1 MPNQKSIDYKETSVQ
16 YYLVEDK
23 TQEEVCKI
31 FNCSRRSLMRWVEKY
46 KTDGKIVGY
55 ERTPKAYK
63 VHKEHVDF
71 LLQEIKK
78 NKTITIEDLLYLL
91 KNKYPNLDLNKSHIS
106 RIIHDNNI
114 SLKMTRIRHEPVKR
128 FGKDIDINKSI
139 KEFYD
144 EVKKYE
150 IEDIICI
157 DETSI
162 KSLQKRNHCYSEKG
176 KRCVIKTQS
185 QEVFKKYTGIFAI
198 SVNGVEGWDLYEKS
212 GINADRMVE
221 FLEHNITNKFKNKL
235 IILDN
240 ASSHRNPKVKEVI
253 NKDNHLLYAVPYQHF
268 TNSIENYFSMLKSRL
283 QKIHKL
289 GHGLTH
295 EKLKENIIKTI
306 RNIPKKKYRN
316 IIKGAYERPEKYIS
330 NKNKTRKIKKNY
342 L

>member
-1 MPNQKSIDYKETSVQ
+1 MPHQKSIDYKETAVN

-23 TQEEVCKI
+23 TQEEVCKV
-31 FNCSRRSLMRWVEKY
+31 FNCSRRSLMRWVKQHENE
-46 KTDGKIVGY
+46 GKIKGY
-55 ERTPKAYK
+55 ERKPKAYK

-78 NKTITIEDLLYLL
+78 NKTITIDDLLYLL
-91 KNKYPNLDLNKSHIS
+91 KNKFPDAQLSQSHLH

-114 SLKMTRIRHEPVKR
+114 TLKLTRIRHEPIKR
-128 FGKDIDINKSI
+128 FGKDIDINNNLKDFYKEI
-139 KEFYD
+139 KQHN
-144 EVKKYE
+144 

-162 KSLQKRNHCYSEKG
+162 KSLQKRNHCYSDIG

-198 SVNGVEGWDLYEKS
+198 SVNGVVGWDLYEKS

-221 FLEHNITNKFKNKL
+221 FLEKHITNEFKNKI

-240 ASSHRNPKVKEVI
+240 ASSHRNPKVKEII
-253 NKDNHLLYAVPYQHF
+253 NQHNHLLYAVPYQHF

-283 QKIHKL
+283 QKL
-289 GHGLTH
+289 DGLTH
-295 EKLKENIIKTI
+295 AELM
-306 RNIPKKKYRN
+306 RNITKVIQGIPKEKYRN
-316 IIKGAYERPEKYIS
+316 IVKGAYERPEKYIS
-330 NKNKTRKIKKNY
+330 KNKTRKRPKKNY

>member
-1 MPNQKSIDYKETSVQ
+1 MPHQKSIDYKETAVN

-23 TQEEVCKI
+23 TQEEVCKV
-31 FNCSRRSLMRWVEKY
+31 FNCSRRSLMRWVKQHENE
-46 KTDGKIVGY
+46 GKVKGY

-78 NKTITIEDLLYLL
+78 NKTITIDDLLYLL
-91 KNKYPNLDLNKSHIS
+91 KNKFPDAQLSQSHLH
-106 RIIHDNNI
+106 RIIRDNNI
-114 SLKMTRIRHEPVKR
+114 TLKLTRIRHEPIKR
-128 FGKDIDINKSI
+128 FGKDIDINNNLKDFYNEI
-139 KEFYD
+139 KHHN
-144 EVKKYE
+144 

-162 KSLQKRNHCYSEKG
+162 KSLQKRNHCYSGIG

-198 SVNGVEGWDLYEKS
+198 SVNGVVGWDLYEKS

-221 FLEHNITNKFKNKL
+221 FLEKHITNEFKNKL

-240 ASSHRNPKVKEVI
+240 ASSHRNPKVKEII
-253 NKDNHLLYAVPYQHF
+253 NQHNHLLYAVPYQHF
-268 TNSIENYFSMLKSRL
+268 TNSIENYFSILKSRL
-283 QKIHKL
+283 QKL
-289 GHGLTH
+289 DGLTH
-295 EKLKENIIKTI
+295 ADLK
-306 RNIPKKKYRN
+306 RNITKVIQGIPKEKYRN
-316 IIKGAYERPEKYIS
+316 IVKGAYERPEKYIS
-330 NKNKTRKIKKNY
+330 KNKTRKRPKKNY

>member
-1 MPNQKSIDYKETSVQ
+1 MPHQKSIDYKETAVN

-23 TQEEVCKI
+23 TQEEVCKV
-31 FNCSRRSLMRWVEKY
+31 FNCSRRSLMRWVKQHDNE
-46 KTDGKIVGY
+46 GKVKGY
-55 ERTPKAYK
+55 ERKPKAYK

-78 NKTITIEDLLYLL
+78 NKTITIDDLLYLL
-91 KNKYPNLDLNKSHIS
+91 KNKFPDAQLSQSHLH

-114 SLKMTRIRHEPVKR
+114 TLKLTRIRHEPVKR
-128 FGKDIDINKSI
+128 FGKDIDINNNLKDFYNEI
-139 KEFYD
+139 KQYN
-144 EVKKYE
+144 
-150 IEDIICI
+150 IEDIICV

-162 KSLQKRNHCYSEKG
+162 KSLQKRNHCYSGIG

-198 SVNGVEGWDLYEKS
+198 SVNGVVGWDLYEKS

-221 FLEHNITNKFKNKL
+221 FLEKHITNEFKNKL

-240 ASSHRNPKVKEVI
+240 ASSHRNPKVKEII
-253 NKDNHLLYAVPYQHF
+253 NQHNHLLYAVPYQHF

-283 QKIHKL
+283 QKL
-289 GHGLTH
+289 DGLTH
-295 EKLKENIIKTI
+295 AELK
-306 RNIPKKKYRN
+306 RNITKVIQGIPKEKYRN
-316 IIKGAYERPEKYIS
+316 IVKGAYERPEKYIS
-330 NKNKTRKIKKNY
+330 KNKTRKRPKKNY